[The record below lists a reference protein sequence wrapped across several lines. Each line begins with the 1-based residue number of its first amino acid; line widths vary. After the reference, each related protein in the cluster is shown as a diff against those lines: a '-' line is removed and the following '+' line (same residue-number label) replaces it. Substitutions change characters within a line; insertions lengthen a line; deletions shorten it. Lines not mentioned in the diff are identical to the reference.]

1 MKKYIRNPRKKEMTN
16 ADGELQEQRGN
27 EEKKFKYTK
36 KGVAEA
42 KKMAKQT
49 GGKIKVNKSYA

>member
-1 MKKYIRNPRKKEMTN
+1 MPMVSYKTKDGTKK
-16 ADGELQEQRGN
+16 
-27 EEKKFKYTK
+27 KKFTK

-49 GGKIKVNKSYA
+49 GGKIKVNKSYG

>member
-1 MKKYIRNPRKKEMTN
+1 MPMVSYKTKDGTKK
-16 ADGELQEQRGN
+16 
-27 EEKKFKYTK
+27 KKFKYSK

-49 GGKIKVNKSYA
+49 GGRLRSIKATHET